1 LGLLL
6 VLVPGIFFASANTIG
21 RAILALPVPRVKGGA
36 LVGGSTLL
44 WEILRNRFGYAYDQM
59 LLAIPPAAGLG
70 LFILLTAVVLLAYR
84 SRKEKM
90 IAPSAHYL
98 SVMLVLALILTPT
111 HLLGGY
117 DDENACNGDALA
129 AYEIAGRQLEESIP
143 DEASVYW
150 GSGSVVTPLVYIADK
165 GIKPLQLNGI
175 YNKRVDG
182 ERDLLER
189 YGYYNQESVRDW
201 RDNADYILVQRAN
214 MLEFWDSYLTPD
226 LFDEIG
232 VTVPIDPCDP
242 NSAIKIFRRK

>member
-1 LGLLL
+1 M
-6 VLVPGIFFASANTIG
+6 
-21 RAILALPVPRVKGGA
+21 
-36 LVGGSTLL
+36 LL
-44 WEILRNRFGYAYDQM
+44 W
-59 LLAIPPAAGLG
+59 
-70 LFILLTAVVLLAYR
+70 V
-84 SRKEKM
+84 
-90 IAPSAHYL
+90 SARRL
-98 SVMLVLALILTPT
+98 SVMLVLALILTPSN
-111 HLLGGY
+111 LLGGY
-117 DDENACNGDALA
+117 DDQNACNGDALA
-129 AYEIAGRQLEESIP
+129 AYETAGRQMDESIP
-143 DEASVYW
+143 DESSVYW

-165 GIKPLQLNGI
+165 GIEPLQLNGI

-189 YGYYNQESVRDW
+189 DGYYNQESVRDW